1 MIRASSIAGNRLG
14 AGDREGADRIARGG
28 LSLSATVAVPVAGLL
43 LVFAVPLADVFV
55 KEPEALSA
63 AAGWVRVYAAAV
75 LLRSLY
81 GVLRGSFQAG
91 GLTRPPLLA
100 SATGVFGFM
109 VGASW
114 LFGIAFGLG
123 LPGVFAGV
131 LLDPLVRTVMLYRR
145 FRSEEW
151 QVVLDPGPT
160 ERATAPAGGA

>member
-1 MIRASSIAGNRLG
+1 MYKRQ
-14 AGDREGADRIARGG
+14 
-28 LSLSATVAVPVAGLL
+28 
-43 LVFAVPLADVFV
+43 
-55 KEPEALSA
+55 
-63 AAGWVRVYAAAV
+63 
-75 LLRSLY
+75 LY

-114 LFGIAFGLG
+114 LFGIVLGFG

-145 FRSEEW
+145 FRSGEW